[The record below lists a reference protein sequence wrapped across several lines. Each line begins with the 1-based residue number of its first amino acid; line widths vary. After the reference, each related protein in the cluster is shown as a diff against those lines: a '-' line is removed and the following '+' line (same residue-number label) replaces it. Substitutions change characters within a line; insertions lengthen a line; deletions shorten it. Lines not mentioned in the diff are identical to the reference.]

1 MVRKITHELTFVY
14 ITGDG
19 KKFLDE
25 DDAKLHQVMLE
36 VLDRERRENQHRRK
50 NR

>member
-1 MVRKITHELTFVY
+1 MVRKISHELAFVY

-25 DDAKLHQVMLE
+25 NDAKLHQLMLE
-36 VLDRERRENQHRRK
+36 VLDRERREDQH
-50 NR
+50 